1 MNPSFFAFVAVGLA
15 GGLAIAAAF
24 WVIRAWDRRHPPTGG
39 GTTHVTPAGGNVFA
53 DLGFQPAEAAEL
65 KARSDARIRAQLAQQ
80 AQADD

>member
-1 MNPSFFAFVAVGLA
+1 MNPSLFAFLAVGIA

-24 WVIRAWDRRHPPTGG
+24 WVIRAWDRRHPPTGV
-39 GTTHVTPAGGNVFA
+39 GTTHITAAGGNVFA
-53 DLGFQPAEAAEL
+53 DLGFPPEEAAQL